1 MKRSPSGA
9 LAGSSIPGA
18 ILRAAATLKLA
29 GNIGFWVQIV
39 LGVVAAL
46 ILLFASAG
54 LVGGTNAQAQQNP
67 TFAQGTSFG
76 ILCAAFGIV
85 ALVVSIFFFFRY
97 KTIARLMLLNDSALR
112 PKKSYT
118 LQTIKFGLLA
128 NLLGMLSAIIG
139 AEAFVGLVVGKALS
153 VPTAGVGA
161 FVDVGQL
168 IQPKDLFIILANT
181 HTIASHF
188 TGIVIALWLLNQLNK

>member
-1 MKRSPSGA
+1 MKRESYGA
-9 LAGSSIPGA
+9 LAGSSIPAA
-18 ILRAAATLKLA
+18 ILRASSTLRFA
-29 GNIGFWVQIV
+29 GNIGFWVQLV

-46 ILLFASAG
+46 ILLFASAS
-54 LVGGTNAQAQQNP
+54 LVGGDSTAAAAQDP
-67 TFAQGTSFG
+67 KFSQGSSFG
-76 ILCAAFGIV
+76 IFCAAGGIV

-97 KTIARLMLLNDSALR
+97 KTIARLMLVSDNALR

-128 NLLGMLSAIIG
+128 NLLGMMAAIIG
-139 AEAFVGLVVGKALS
+139 AEAFVGLVIGKALTI
-153 VPTAGVGA
+153 PQGA
-161 FVDVGQL
+161 VFSNTSQL

-188 TGIVIALWLLNQLNK
+188 TGIVVALWLLNQLNK

>member
-1 MKRSPSGA
+1 MKRPSSGA

-39 LGVVAAL
+39 LGVVATL

-54 LVGGTNAQAQQNP
+54 LVGNGNAPAGQQNA
-67 TFAQGTSFG
+67 TFVQGTSFG
-76 ILCAAFGIV
+76 ILCAAMGIV

-97 KTIARLMLLNDSALR
+97 KTIARLMLLDDNALR

-128 NLLGMLSAIIG
+128 NLLGMMAAIIG
-139 AEAFVGLVVGKALS
+139 AESFVGLVIGKALT
-153 VPTAGVGA
+153 VPSGPVLSNTS
-161 FVDVGQL
+161 QL

-188 TGIVIALWLLNQLNK
+188 TGIIIALWLLNQLNK